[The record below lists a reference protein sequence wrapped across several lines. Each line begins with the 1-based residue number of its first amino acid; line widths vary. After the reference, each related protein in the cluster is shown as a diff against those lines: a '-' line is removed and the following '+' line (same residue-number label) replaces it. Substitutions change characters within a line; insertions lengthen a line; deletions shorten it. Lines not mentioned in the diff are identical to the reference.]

1 MDISG
6 VNVRESGWSRHEDIE
21 KKLSQRQTNGDKN
34 GHRDV
39 HGIVDGCQ
47 LILCNAMGF
56 SRLAR
61 QCDDKSL
68 NILVCQNVE
77 NNNDH
82 VLSTDDTFVEV
93 KKIKKSKYI
102 YNFETKIM
110 TEIKRCAYGLPDTLF
125 LTQIF
130 NQEKYD
136 SIPNDK
142 QKRHQ
147 IFSARGM
154 RTTSLYTKK
163 IIGEYRY
170 WKFCRRCETTFD
182 FSTHSPAA
190 YKNILISS
198 KLLCIVAFDTKL
210 SPTLQL
216 SFRRVTGGYS
226 GQYSS
231 DLIGPSNDCY
241 GIKNSQSNFN
251 NFDMTEFGI
260 SLRNCDVFGT
270 SSRLSLKDLS
280 NTVFDCVLL
289 DTNNYNRCDNDKN
302 IILTLLLICK
312 ALPHVDYCFEFI
324 KIKIVFSYGYK
335 NLLLCCCQRHS
346 NNVSIN
352 NNVNLKKMFNKKNQS
367 PFGWNHK
374 TATFKTECVKIHD
387 ASKKNKVDMECNRL
401 VIIVVKTASHH
412 IILHNYDLND
422 YVILKLNHSVN
433 NININ
438 SNTMFPYVCFFDNPW
453 YFLDLL
459 SFFLT
464 FVTCCFLFLCV

>member
-1 MDISG
+1 MSHEKEMDISG
-6 VNVRESGWSRHEDIE
+6 VKVRKSDWSRHEDIE
-21 KKLSQRQTNGDKN
+21 KKLSARQINSDKN
-34 GHRDV
+34 GHQDV
-39 HGIVDGCQ
+39 NCIDWGQ

-110 TEIKRCAYGLPDTLF
+110 TEMARCTYGFPDTLF
-125 LTQIF
+125 LTQII

-142 QKRHQ
+142 QKTHE
-147 IFSARGM
+147 IFSTRGM
-154 RTTSLYTKK
+154 CITSLYTKK
-163 IIGEYRY
+163 MIGEYRY
-170 WKFCRRCETTFD
+170 WKFCRHCETAVDCF
-182 FSTHSPAA
+182 THSPAA
-190 YKNILISS
+190 YKHILINS

-210 SPTLQL
+210 SPTFQL
-216 SFRRVTGGYS
+216 SFRRLTGDGGYS

-231 DLIGPSNDCY
+231 DLIGPSNDSY
-241 GIKNSQSNFN
+241 GINFN
-251 NFDMTEFGI
+251 NCDMTQFGI
-260 SLRNCDVFGT
+260 SLRNCNVFGI
-270 SSRLSLKDLS
+270 SSRFSFKDIS

-289 DTNNYNRCDNDKN
+289 DIINYNRCDNNND
-302 IILTLLLICK
+302 IILTLLIICK

-324 KIKIVFSYGYK
+324 KIKIVFSHGCK
-335 NLLLCCCQRHS
+335 NFLLCCCQRDS

-374 TATFKTECVKIHD
+374 TATFKTECVKIHNE
-387 ASKKNKVDMECNRL
+387 SKKNKVDMKYNRL
-401 VIIVVKTASHH
+401 VIIVIKTASHH
-412 IILHNYDLND
+412 IILHNHDLND
-422 YVILKLNHSVN
+422 YVILKLNHIVN

-438 SNTMFPYVCFFDNPW
+438 SNTIFPYVCFYSSPW
-453 YFLDLL
+453 YFLDLP
-459 SFFLT
+459 SFF
-464 FVTCCFLFLCV
+464 F